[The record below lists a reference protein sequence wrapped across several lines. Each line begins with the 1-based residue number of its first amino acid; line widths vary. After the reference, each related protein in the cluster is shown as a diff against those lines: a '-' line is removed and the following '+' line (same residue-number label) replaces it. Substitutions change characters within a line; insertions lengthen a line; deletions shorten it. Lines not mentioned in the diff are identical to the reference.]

1 MQDAARDRDQQRD
14 RIYGSD
20 LMSDTERLQYR
31 QKLQS
36 LATEQE
42 RVQYRLE
49 HQREMQ
55 QRAQQQGRKLGTAP
69 SSNAIQQ
76 QEQDRQRERIY
87 GSELM
92 TDEELAQH
100 RTQMRTATTAE
111 GHERIR
117 AEQHA
122 QMQKRAAERGVTLV
136 EPRR

>member
-1 MQDAARDRDQQRD
+1 
-14 RIYGSD
+14 
-20 LMSDTERLQYR
+20 
-31 QKLQS
+31 
-36 LATEQE
+36 
-42 RVQYRLE
+42 
-49 HQREMQ
+49 MQ

-69 SSNAIQQ
+69 SSSAIQQ

-87 GSELM
+87 GYELM

-111 GHERIR
+111 ERERIR

-122 QMQKRAAERGVTLV
+122 QMQKRAAEQGVTLV